1 VSILSKGMN
10 AVFVFEEEKTKF
22 NKVIDKWQF

>member
-22 NKVIDKWQF
+22 NKVIDK